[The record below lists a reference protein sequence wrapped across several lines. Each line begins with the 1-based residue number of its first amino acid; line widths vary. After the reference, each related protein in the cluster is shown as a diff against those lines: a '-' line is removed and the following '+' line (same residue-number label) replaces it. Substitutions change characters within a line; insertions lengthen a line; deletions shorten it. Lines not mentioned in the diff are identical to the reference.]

1 MKTYDFN
8 TKDVCG
14 YPAFYIGENP
24 FGPIF
29 VLRVPGRD
37 IVRGVFKRYEAQR
50 KEEIHIKKGHLKN
63 KDFMFADQY
72 SFAGYYNKA
81 DNNFYLLDGHTRRL
95 AMERGDLYI
104 PDYVLVNCQ
113 IVDYLDNEAREN
125 YAKVQYDHYDSDKA
139 KKSWTENNYTAA
151 IVAGLPVDRF
161 LTPHMVKKYALSYVN
176 NKIFNK
182 SVKNNSVNNGAKQDF
197 ILKTIYPEIKK
208 MYAIEDKDI
217 AVNKLG
223 KKRICC
229 ATISAMMWTMFVTR
243 NDSEKQ
249 IKVFNFW
256 KDYLTVNKENLLV
269 CRVYSNMDEM
279 DDTVLS
285 IPSKIMAAAEE
296 VSTIIMSKVVNE

>member
-37 IVRGVFKRYEAQR
+37 IVRGVFKRYEGQR

-104 PDYVLVNCQ
+104 PDYILVNCQ

-125 YAKVQYDHYDSDKA
+125 YAKVQYDHYDSNEA
-139 KKSWTENNYTAA
+139 KKSWMENNYTAA

-161 LTPHMVKKYALSYVN
+161 LTPYMVKKYALSYVN
-176 NKIFNK
+176 NKMFNK
-182 SVKNNSVNNGAKQDF
+182 KANSVNSGAKQDF
-197 ILKTIYPEIKK
+197 VLKIIYPEIKK
-208 MYAIEDKDI
+208 LYAIEDKDI
-217 AVNKLG
+217 AVKKLS
-223 KKRICC
+223 KKRVSCPVF
-229 ATISAMMWTMFVTR
+229 AAMMWTMFATKDNR
-243 NDSEKQ
+243 EKQ
-249 IKVFNFW
+249 IKVFRFW
-256 KDYLTVNKENLLV
+256 RDYLTANKENLLV
-269 CRVYSNMDEM
+269 CRVYSNMDET
-279 DDTVLS
+279 DDLS
-285 IPSKIMAAAEE
+285 IPSKIMAAAED
-296 VSTIIMSKVVNE
+296 VSTIIMSKVVNA